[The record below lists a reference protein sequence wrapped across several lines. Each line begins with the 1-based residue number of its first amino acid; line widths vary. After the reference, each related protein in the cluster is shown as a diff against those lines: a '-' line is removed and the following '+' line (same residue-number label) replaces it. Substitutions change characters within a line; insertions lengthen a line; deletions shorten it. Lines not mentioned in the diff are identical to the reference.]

1 MYNLL
6 NEKLWGDINKLEVNF
21 IVKIVYSFI
30 YINNYEIRQ
39 LSGYREV
46 KSLEEFFVMWE
57 AYGEVVCRSFFGW
70 DFRKIFCQK
79 CKGNYSGR

>member
-30 YINNYEIRQ
+30 YINNYEIR
-39 LSGYREV
+39 
-46 KSLEEFFVMWE
+46 
-57 AYGEVVCRSFFGW
+57 
-70 DFRKIFCQK
+70 
-79 CKGNYSGR
+79 